1 MPSASPACQTPIQLT
16 ETESRLCPALTQSK
30 AVPAVFPHFVT
41 PDNMML
47 LTDLYELTMAAGYH
61 EHGPNDRGTFD
72 LFVRKLPPHRSYLMF
87 AGLDQVLFYLTH
99 LSVGSDS
106 IRYLR
111 STGLFPPSFLSYL
124 RTLRFRG
131 DLDAMPE
138 GTVFFPHEPVLRVT
152 ANIIEAQ
159 IVETFLLNAVN
170 LQTLI
175 ATKACRVLEA
185 AAGRPV
191 VEFGLRRA
199 HGMDAGL
206 KGARAAYLAG
216 CAGSSNVLAGR
227 LYGIPVFG
235 TMAHAFVQSFPSEM
249 EAFQAFTTTFP
260 KGTTLL
266 IDTYDT
272 LAGARRAARVAQ
284 DLARHGNRL
293 GGVRLDSGD
302 LIALSRQVRR
312 LLDARGLRRVKIF
325 ATGNLTEQR
334 ITEIVT
340 RRAPIDGFG
349 VGTDLS
355 VSADA
360 PSLDVVYKMSEVV
373 RAGKTMPTLKLSAH
387 KQTYPGRKQVYRV
400 ERRGRLVEDILAL
413 EGESLPGRPLL
424 VPVLRKGRLVR
435 RVPSLSAIR
444 RHAAAER
451 ARLPSNLLELEERT
465 IYPVRISPGLQR
477 LTEACRHALERARRG
492 T

>member
-1 MPSASPACQTPIQLT
+1 VL
-16 ETESRLCPALTQSK
+16 
-30 AVPAVFPHFVT
+30 PHFVT

-47 LTDLYELTMAAGYH
+47 LTDLYELTMAASYH
-61 EHGPNDRGTFD
+61 EHRPDDRATFE
-72 LFVRKLPPHRSYLMF
+72 LFVRKLPPKRSYLMF

-99 LSVGSDS
+99 LSASSDA

-111 STGLFPPSFLSYL
+111 STGLFPPSFLTYL

-138 GTVFFPHEPVLRVT
+138 GTVFFPYEPVLRVT
-152 ANIIEAQ
+152 ANLIEAQ
-159 IVETFLLNAVN
+159 LVETFLLNAVN
-170 LQTLI
+170 VQTLV

-185 AAGRPV
+185 AAGREV

-216 CAGSSNVLAGR
+216 CVGSSNVLAGR

-235 TMAHAFVQSFPSEM
+235 TMAHAFVQAFPSER

-272 LAGARRAARVAQ
+272 LAGAGDAARVAQ
-284 DLARHGNRL
+284 GLARHGTRL

-312 LLDARGLRRVKIF
+312 LLNARHLRHVKIY

-334 ITEIVT
+334 IMEIV
-340 RRAPIDGFG
+340 RRGAPIDAFG
-349 VGTDLS
+349 VGTELS

-360 PSLDVVYKMSEVV
+360 PSLDVVYKLSEVV
-373 RAGKTMPTLKLSAH
+373 RDGKIIPTLKLSAH
-387 KQTYPGRKQVYRV
+387 KRTYPGRKQVYRV
-400 ERRGRLVEDILAL
+400 ERRGRPVEDILAL
-413 EGESLPGRPLL
+413 EGESVPGRPLL
-424 VPVLRKGRLVR
+424 VPVLRNGRLVR
-435 RVPSLSAIR
+435 RLPSLSAIR
-444 RHAAAER
+444 RQATGER
-451 ARLPSNLLELEERT
+451 ARLPTNLRGLDARAS
-465 IYPVRISPGLQR
+465 YPVRISPGLQR
-477 LTEACRHALERARRG
+477 LTESCRRAVERARRG